1 MTEQEFYD
9 RVVLAIVSSGNEPAM
24 FLIDKATRVAE
35 ALVESRREFMDKQP
49 KGIRINRVKDKD
61 RRVGVEWVK

>member
-35 ALVESRREFMDKQP
+35 ALVKSRREFMDKQP
-49 KGIRINRVKDKD
+49 KGYPYKSRE
-61 RRVGVEWVK
+61 G